1 MERMRDM
8 RHKFVFPLRVL
19 QGWLL
24 APAILAGVVTPVSA
38 EQQGRHF
45 AVNLGGQYADV
56 VAVGFDLADI
66 SSAAKL
72 DDLPQGL
79 RGVLWL
85 GNGYNKAC
93 EWRLDDAQV
102 TVQVEAARDH
112 PNFSGIYYISDE
124 PHPKTCPDAPAH
136 LAERTALIHA
146 LDPAGRTFIIVQNG
160 SNGADEFGLLSGSAD
175 LIGVDP
181 YPCNHRN
188 TEKGCDFKQLRD
200 RIHAALAAGITVD
213 RIVPVF
219 QAFGQSCADIKDPW
233 YRLPTSDEMSMMLE
247 IWDELVP
254 PDRRAF
260 DMTYSWAPQ
269 KGTSCPT
276 LALADGG
283 EFPNLRQ
290 VFSDYFASMGAF
302 GVVENHYD

>member
-1 MERMRDM
+1 MRDM
-8 RHKFVFPLRVL
+8 RHQFGFLLSVLR
-19 QGWLL
+19 GWLL
-24 APAILAGVVTPVSA
+24 APAILAGTITPVAA
-38 EQQGRHF
+38 EQKGRHF
-45 AVNLGGQYADV
+45 AVNLGGQYTDV

-66 SSAAKL
+66 ASAAKL
-72 DDLPQGL
+72 DDLPPGL

-85 GNGYNKAC
+85 GNGYNKSC

-102 TVQVEAARDH
+102 AVEVEAARDH
-112 PNFSGIYYISDE
+112 ANFSGIYYISDE
-124 PHPKTCPDAPAH
+124 PHPKTCPDAPAR
-136 LAERTALIHA
+136 LAERTTLIHS
-146 LDPAGRTFIIVQNG
+146 LDPAGLTFIIVQNG
-160 SNGADEFGLLSGSAD
+160 SNGSDEFRLLSGSAD

-188 TEKGCDFKQLRD
+188 AETGCDFDQLRD
-200 RIHAALAAGITVD
+200 RIQAALAAGIGVE

-219 QAFGQSCADIKDPW
+219 QAFGQSCTDIQDPW
-233 YRLPTSDEMSMMLE
+233 YRLPTVEEMSLMLG

-260 DMTYSWAPQ
+260 DMTYSWSPQ

-283 EFPNLRQ
+283 AWPNLRQ
-290 VFSDYFASMGAF
+290 VFSDYFARMGAF
-302 GVVENHYD
+302 GVVENRHD

>member
-1 MERMRDM
+1 MRQ
-8 RHKFVFPLRVL
+8 RFGFLLRVL
-19 QGWLL
+19 QRSLL
-24 APAILAGVVTPVSA
+24 ASAILAEAITPVAA
-38 EQQGRHF
+38 EQTGRHF

-56 VAVGFDLADI
+56 LAVGFDLADI
-66 SSAAKL
+66 ASAAKL
-72 DDLPQGL
+72 DDLPPGL

-85 GNGYNKAC
+85 GNGYNKSC

-102 TVQVEAARDH
+102 TAAVEAVRDH

-124 PHPKTCPDAPAH
+124 PHPKTCPDAAAR
-136 LAERTALIHA
+136 LAERTALIHS
-146 LDPAGRTFIIVQNG
+146 LDPAGLTFIVVQNG
-160 SNGADEFGLLSGSAD
+160 SNGSEEFRLLAGSAD

-181 YPCNHRN
+181 YPCNHGN
-188 TEKGCDFKQLRD
+188 AETGCEVDQVRD
-200 RIHAALAAGITVD
+200 RIHAAFAAGIGVE

-219 QAFGQSCADIKDPW
+219 QAFGQSCVDIDDPW
-233 YRLPTSDEMSMMLE
+233 YRLPTGHEMSMMLG

-254 PDRRAF
+254 LERRAF

-283 EFPNLRQ
+283 AWPNLKQ
-290 VFSDYFASMGAF
+290 VFSDYFARKGALR
-302 GVVENHYD
+302 VEENSHD